1 MTTEPHPESH
11 NDTQASGKC
20 PFTGQIDTS
29 SSNQSISI
37 TRHARTNKADILPT
51 IHIKDFQTGRDVLRS
66 KEAIQAGFQAD
77 ALEAIPGS
85 QHLPVLYL
93 EGEEHTEMRR
103 ATAKY
108 FTPKH
113 VNTYTS
119 MIAKHADNLV
129 ATLYQKGQANLD
141 DLSLKLAV
149 TVAAQVIGLT
159 NSLAPGITQRIQA
172 LASGDADGA
181 PGASNKITGVS
192 HWLQRAQ
199 IFSLFFLDVLPAI
212 KARRK
217 QPQDDLI
224 SYLIEREYIDL
235 DILTESIMY
244 GTAGMLTTREFISVA
259 THHLIKNPKLRNEYL
274 HSLEK
279 ERHDILHE
287 ILRLEPVVSTLY
299 RRTTNDIKIDEK
311 ILPKGTVIALDVQKA
326 NIDPEILG
334 DNAEEIC
341 PGRSLPKGIQA
352 PVMSFG
358 DGVHRCPGAFLA
370 IKETDIFLRRLLMI
384 NTLKI
389 VKEPTVTYNEAI
401 KGYELRGFKI
411 QVN

>member
-1 MTTEPHPESH
+1 MTSEPH
-11 NDTQASGKC
+11 NNTQASGKC
-20 PFTGQIDTS
+20 PFTGQTDTS
-29 SSNQSISI
+29 SSRQTISI
-37 TRHARTNKADILPT
+37 TRQARTNKADVLPT
-51 IHIKDFQTGRDVLRS
+51 THIADFKTGRDILRS
-66 KEAIQAGFQAD
+66 REAIQAGFQAE
-77 ALEAIPGS
+77 ALDAIPGS

-108 FTPKH
+108 FTPKQ
-113 VNTYTS
+113 VDTYTP
-119 MIAKHADNLV
+119 MITKHADTLV
-129 ATLYQKGQANLD
+129 AQLYSKGEMNLD

-149 TVAAQVIGLT
+149 NVAAQVIGLT

-172 LASGDADGA
+172 LASSNADGA
-181 PGASNKITGVS
+181 PGASSKVMGIS
-192 HWLQRAQ
+192 SWLQQ
-199 IFSLFFLDVLPAI
+199 VHVFSFFFLDVLPAI

-235 DILTESIMY
+235 DILTESTMY
-244 GTAGMLTTREFISVA
+244 GSAGMLTTREFISVA
-259 THHLIKNPKLRNEYL
+259 AHHLIKNPKLRNEYL

-279 ERHDILHE
+279 ERHEILHE

-299 RRTTNDIKIDEK
+299 RRTTNDIELDNQ
-311 ILPKGTVIALDVQKA
+311 ILPKGTVIALDIQKA
-326 NIDPEILG
+326 NVDPNLLG

-341 PGRSLPKGIQA
+341 PGRSLPKGVQA

-358 DGVHRCPGAFLA
+358 DGIHRCPGAFLA
-370 IKETDIFLRRLLMI
+370 IKETDVFLRRLLMI

-389 VKEPTVTYNEAI
+389 TQEPTVTYNESI
-401 KGYELRGFKI
+401 KGYELRGFRI
-411 QVN
+411 QVT